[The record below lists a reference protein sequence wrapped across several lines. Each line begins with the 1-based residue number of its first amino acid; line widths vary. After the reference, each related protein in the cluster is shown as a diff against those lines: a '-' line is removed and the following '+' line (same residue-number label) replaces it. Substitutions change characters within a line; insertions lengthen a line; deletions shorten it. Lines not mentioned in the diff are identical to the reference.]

1 MTKGHKINSVRTAAI
16 VAAALASF
24 VLGLILAP
32 AAQAADPIFPIG
44 SHIGLV
50 PPAGMTVSKGF
61 LGFEDVVKDSAILI
75 AAQPPAAYPE
85 IEKSLATDVL
95 KKNGISVDNREEMTF
110 DFGQGNLGKGTLV
123 IGKQTAD
130 KTRYRKW
137 LLNVQT
143 KDLTALVNVQIPE
156 QETAYPDATIR
167 AALATLAV
175 RPTIPDAEKL
185 SMLPFTLGDLA
196 GLHVENVLPGRAVM
210 LIDTPDGVPTDKFD
224 LRMFIAAFDGGPN
237 ENEDRA
243 QFARMTFGQ
252 IVGIKDVQ
260 ITMSEPLRIGGQS
273 GFQTTAQAKD
283 MKTGDDIMVA
293 QWLRFGSGGFMQMIG
308 MAKAGVWSTALTR
321 LRAVRDGIQLK

>member
-1 MTKGHKINSVRTAAI
+1 MTNGRKLNSVRTAAI
-16 VAAALASF
+16 VGAALAF
-24 VLGLILAP
+24 LVLCLILAP

-44 SHIGLV
+44 SRVGLV
-50 PPAGMTVSKGF
+50 PPAGMTVSKAF

-85 IEKSLATDVL
+85 IEKSLETDVL
-95 KKNGISVDNREEMTF
+95 KKNGITVDSREEMTF
-110 DFGQGNLGKGTLV
+110 DFGKGTLV

-185 SMLPFTLGDLA
+185 SMLPFTLADLA
-196 GLHVENVLPGRAVM
+196 GFHVENVLPGRAVM

-224 LRMFIAAFDGGPN
+224 ARMFVAAFDGGPA
-237 ENEDRA
+237 ENDDRG

-260 ITMSEPLRIGGQS
+260 LTMSEPLRIGGQS

-283 MKTGDDIMVA
+283 IKTGDDIMVA
-293 QWLRFGSGGFMQMIG
+293 QWLRFGTGGFMQMIG
-308 MAKAGVWSTALTR
+308 MAKADAWPAALTR
-321 LRAVRDGIQLK
+321 LRAVRDGIQLR

>member
-1 MTKGHKINSVRTAAI
+1 MTNGRKLNSVRTAAI
-16 VAAALASF
+16 VAAAVAFL
-24 VLGLILAP
+24 VLCLILAP

-44 SHIGLV
+44 SRVGLV
-50 PPAGMTVSKGF
+50 PPAGMTVSKAF

-85 IEKSLATDVL
+85 IEKSLETDVL
-95 KKNGISVDNREEMTF
+95 KKNGITVDSREEMTF
-110 DFGQGNLGKGTLV
+110 DFGKGTLV

-185 SMLPFTLGDLA
+185 SMLPFTLADLA
-196 GLHVENVLPGRAVM
+196 GFHVENVLPGRAVM

-224 LRMFIAAFDGGPN
+224 ARMFVAAFDGGPA
-237 ENEDRA
+237 ENDDRG

-260 ITMSEPLRIGGQS
+260 LTMSEPLRIGGQS

-283 MKTGDDIMVA
+283 IKTGDDIMVA
-293 QWLRFGSGGFMQMIG
+293 QWLRFGTGGFMQMIG
-308 MAKAGVWSTALTR
+308 MAKADAWPAALTR
-321 LRAVRDGIQLK
+321 LRAVRDGIQLR

>member
-1 MTKGHKINSVRTAAI
+1 MTNGRKLNSVRTAAI
-16 VAAALASF
+16 VAAAVAFL
-24 VLGLILAP
+24 VLCLILAP

-44 SHIGLV
+44 SRVGLV
-50 PPAGMTVSKGF
+50 PPAGMTVSKAF

-85 IEKSLATDVL
+85 IEKSLETDVL
-95 KKNGISVDNREEMTF
+95 KKNGITVDSREEMTF
-110 DFGQGNLGKGTLV
+110 NFGKGTLV

-185 SMLPFTLGDLA
+185 SMLPFTLADLA
-196 GLHVENVLPGRAVM
+196 GFHVENVLPGRAVM

-224 LRMFIAAFDGGPN
+224 ARMFVAAFDGGPA
-237 ENEDRA
+237 ENDDRG

-260 ITMSEPLRIGGQS
+260 LTMSEPLRIGGQS

-283 MKTGDDIMVA
+283 IKTGDDIMVA
-293 QWLRFGSGGFMQMIG
+293 QWLRFGTGGFMQMIG
-308 MAKAGVWSTALTR
+308 MAKADAWPAALTR
-321 LRAVRDGIQLK
+321 LRAVRDGIQLR

>member
-1 MTKGHKINSVRTAAI
+1 MTSGRKLNSVRTAA
-16 VAAALASF
+16 ALAATLACL
-24 VLGLILAP
+24 VVCLLLAP
-32 AAQAADPIFPIG
+32 AAQAADPIFPVG
-44 SHIGLV
+44 SRVGLV
-50 PPAGMTVSKGF
+50 PPAGMVVSKGF
-61 LGFEDVVKDSAILI
+61 VGFEDVAKDSAILI
-75 AAQPPAAYPE
+75 AAQPPAAFPE

-95 KKNGISVDNREEMTF
+95 KKNGITVDSREEMKF
-110 DFGQGNLGKGTLV
+110 DFGQGTLV
-123 IGKQTAD
+123 VGKQAAD

-175 RPTIPDAEKL
+175 RATIPDAEKL
-185 SMLPFTLGDLA
+185 SLLPFTLSNLA
-196 GLHVENVLPGRAVM
+196 GFHIENVLPGRAVM
-210 LIDTPDGVPTDKFD
+210 LIDTPDGVPTDNFD
-224 LRMFIAAFDGGPN
+224 ARMFVAAFDGGPT
-237 ENEDRA
+237 ENEDHA

-283 MKTGDDIMVA
+283 MKTGGDIMVA
-293 QWLRFGSGGFMQMIG
+293 QWLRFGTGGFMQMIG
-308 MAKAGVWSTALTR
+308 MAKADVWTTALTR
-321 LRAVRDGIQLK
+321 LRAVRDGIQVK